1 MHAKFAAG
9 AGLPRRRTKCHASQD
24 AHSMPSQARIHV
36 AGASKRPKLLRHLS
50 SSPFP
55 LLRIGR
61 EEGGRTL
68 LHSRDSLNYRPL
80 HPLHPLHRLSMHAEP
95 LHPLSIH
102 AEALT
107 QSTQERCQVKVEGG
121 VLCGIVEKE
130 TIIAYTP
137 PRHHPHHHPHYHPHR
152 HPPPNHKCIG
162 QAHSCIHS
170 QNNAVASVSNISID
184 LDFIAPLW

>member
-121 VLCGIVEKE
+121 VLCGIVERNDHRLYA
-130 TIIAYTP
+130 TSSP
-137 PRHHPHHHPHYHPHR
+137 PSSPPSLPPSSP
-152 HPPPNHKCIG
+152 PPPNHKCIG
-162 QAHSCIHS
+162 QAHSCVHS